1 MGFWMTKSGLKNQA
15 GGYEK
20 YLWMGV
26 VVMVNMTS
34 YLKCHPIVFQEES
47 DEFSMHCV
55 EALLLCVNVLVRFL
69 F

>member
-1 MGFWMTKSGLKNQA
+1 MKNISGW
-15 GGYEK
+15 G
-20 YLWMGV
+20 M

-47 DEFSMHCV
+47 DEFPVPCV